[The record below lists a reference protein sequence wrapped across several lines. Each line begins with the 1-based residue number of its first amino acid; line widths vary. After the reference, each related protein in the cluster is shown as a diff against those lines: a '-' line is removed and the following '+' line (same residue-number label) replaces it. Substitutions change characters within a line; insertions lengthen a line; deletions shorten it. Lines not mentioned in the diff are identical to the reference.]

1 MDQVAFNRELAKYKV
16 VRPDDYIKEQ
26 RKVKRSVAKT
36 PLIRNGDKTQVV
48 ERKLTINEKDAFW
61 EILEVILREKANLS
75 RTEVTNFVNIMK
87 KSKAEMMELVNLD
100 DLNAA
105 LQ

>member
-1 MDQVAFNRELAKYKV
+1 MFVYFLLQV

-87 KSKAEMMELVNLD
+87 KVCSFLLLYYTMRV
-100 DLNAA
+100 LNV
-105 LQ
+105 